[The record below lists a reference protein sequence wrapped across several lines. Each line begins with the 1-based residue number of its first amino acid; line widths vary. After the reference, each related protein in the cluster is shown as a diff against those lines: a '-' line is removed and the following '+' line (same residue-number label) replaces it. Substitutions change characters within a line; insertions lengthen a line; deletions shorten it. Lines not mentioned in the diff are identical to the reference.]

1 MHRCLVQCGPTPGA
15 QGTGHSINPVS
26 YLSAVT
32 LKIFAVGQMRTTSHL
47 PNKECGGNLIKI
59 LIRIKS

>member
-1 MHRCLVQCGPTPGA
+1 MLTMRRCLGQCGPTPGA

-32 LKIFAVGQMRTTSHL
+32 LKILLWAMRTTPHL
-47 PNKECGGNLIKI
+47 PNKECGANLIKI
-59 LIRIKS
+59 